1 MRQKIQVLFIRFQQA
16 QKAFNLTLLPSK
28 VNVLIMNDLEKLLNK
43 IAENILHIDEASL
56 TSLWDK
62 YKSRVEQISV
72 SSEWEK
78 AIIIF
83 SIINAVRT
91 KNAILNE
98 NILHKNSSSRKKVQ
112 PKKSKEKPYLKL
124 VK

>member
-1 MRQKIQVLFIRFQQA
+1 
-16 QKAFNLTLLPSK
+16 
-28 VNVLIMNDLEKLLNK
+28 MNKLEISLNK

-62 YKSRVEQISV
+62 YKNKVEQFST
-72 SSEWEK
+72 SPEWEK

-83 SIINAVRT
+83 SIINAVRA
-91 KNAILNE
+91 KNAIFNEKVLN
-98 NILHKNSSSRKKVQ
+98 NKA
-112 PKKSKEKPYLKL
+112 PKKKPPPEKPQAKSYLKL